1 MNNCWING
9 TLMPASEAKVS
20 VLDHAVL
27 YGDGIFE
34 GLRFYNNKIFRLD
47 AHLKRLLFSAQAIAL
62 NIPYEPDQLRFAMEQ
77 LIANFEGTEGYLR
90 LVVTRG
96 KGKLGIN
103 PFNCETPSV
112 FIIADSLDMVTKEA
126 RQKGITLKT
135 ASTRRLP
142 PDGLDPKVKSL
153 NYLNH
158 IMARIEAHAAGADEA
173 LLLNTQGNVT
183 EASVANVFMVSDNIL
198 YTPRVSDGVLNG
210 ITRAAVLEAAQNLG
224 VEFREASLTLYDIYT
239 ADECFLTG
247 TGAELMAVSE
257 VDGRLYKNMDR
268 PVFNA
273 LQQAFWDIVAEE
285 C

>member
-47 AHLKRLLFSAQAIAL
+47 AHLKRLLYSAQAIAL
-62 NIPYEPDQLRFAMEQ
+62 NIPYEPDQLRVAMEQ
-77 LIANFEGTEGYLR
+77 LIENFEGTEGYLR

-142 PDGLDPKVKSL
+142 SDGLDPKIKSL

-210 ITRAAVLEAAQNLG
+210 ITRAAVIQAAQNLG
-224 VEFREASLTLYDIYT
+224 MEFREASLTLYDIYT

-257 VDGRLYKNMDR
+257 VDGRLYKNKDR